1 MFLTEMGVKKQLII
15 MALIAMV
22 ALGAT
27 MGLNMFQS
35 AVVYDKVNFANIN
48 TIPSL
53 NILSEIGR
61 ENLRNRVYI
70 WQHIASDSDDKK
82 IAIEQKILVSR
93 ESIRNL
99 LTKYDELTLDNNDR
113 ELITSFKSGLED
125 YIVLQTRALSFS
137 NKNKEQEARD
147 TLLSPQ
153 AVQVL
158 ENNTKA
164 IDETIKYN
172 LQASLKQAKIVTE
185 TQQNTFWMQII
196 IFFAVLVIIFT
207 LIAFIIKNIMR
218 QLGAEPKDVVDIVNQ
233 IAQGKTDVGITL
245 QQGDTVSLLSNMK
258 KLADTLNNLIIDS
271 DMMNTEALKGNLD
284 AQIDASKYQGDFGKI
299 SVGINGFVA
308 QVRNYRQG
316 NDEQNWVKDGTSSL
330 NEVINQSTGI
340 RNLASNAMNL
350 IARYSQSGVGGLY
363 LVDSMKE
370 KANLY
375 ASYAYTERSALSNEF
390 EFGHGI
396 IGQVALEKKAILL
409 KNIKNNDL
417 VISSGTTES
426 SPQNIYAYPLV
437 YQDELVG
444 IIELGSYD
452 PFTPL
457 HLQYFNDTVVP
468 LAASLLAMKSKEET
482 QSLYLQANSFADE
495 LRDKNSELLE
505 QQQTLERQTQEL
517 EISQQETLEQNK
529 EMEIQ
534 NTILIQSRID
544 LDKRTADLEESN
556 RYKSQFLANMSHE
569 LRTPLNSVMLLSK
582 TLSKNKKENLD
593 DDQVKQLSVIHQA
606 GDELLHLINDILD
619 LSKIEARL
627 MTLSVGEIPVST
639 LLDSVYDMFKP
650 MADEKNI
657 HLSVVIDEN
666 TPKFIVSDKEKIR
679 QIIKNFVSN
688 AIKFTPANGTI
699 TMNAQRDL
707 QHSALPIRLS
717 VIDSGIGIPSEKHK
731 LVFEAFKQADGGTS
745 RKYGGTG
752 LGLSIS
758 KELGNLLGGEVTL
771 KSEVNKG
778 STFAVNLPE
787 KMDTRSINPDLLETV
802 SHFDEHLECLPKILV
817 EISQDDRIGL
827 TLLEESILIVE
838 DDTVYSN
845 ILLQK
850 VNELGYKGIVAG
862 TGFEAI
868 SMANKYQPHAILLD
882 INLPDFDG
890 WEVLRLLK
898 NDTNTRHIPVK
909 IISADEPNLLAKRMG
924 AVNFIQKPTDE
935 DEISEIIQS
944 IMMLSKNKYKS
955 ILVVEDDPIQRDHIV
970 SVLQGDNIEI
980 VAVEDVRSALN
991 HDMSKHFD
999 CAIIDLNLPG
1009 ESGFTLLNI
1018 LRKKMCPVPI
1028 IVFTARD
1035 LTLDEIVQLRE
1046 YEATVILKTANSY
1059 ERLLEEVSIFIH
1071 RGKEGFSVDSQKLFS
1086 AGKDSNL
1093 NGKNILVVDDDFRNI
1108 FALSSVLEQEGLN
1121 IFTAVNGAEGIHV
1134 LENNSSIDL
1143 VLMDMMMPVMDG
1155 YEAMKKI
1162 RSNPKYSNLPIIA
1175 LTAKAQKED
1184 HDLCIKS
1191 GANDYLSKPLD
1202 HEKLLLLMKLWLN
1215 NSCKKSV

>member
-1 MFLTEMGVKKQLII
+1 
-15 MALIAMV
+15 
-22 ALGAT
+22 
-27 MGLNMFQS
+27 
-35 AVVYDKVNFANIN
+35 
-48 TIPSL
+48 
-53 NILSEIGR
+53 
-61 ENLRNRVYI
+61 
-70 WQHIASDSDDKK
+70 
-82 IAIEQKILVSR
+82 
-93 ESIRNL
+93 
-99 LTKYDELTLDNNDR
+99 
-113 ELITSFKSGLED
+113 
-125 YIVLQTRALSFS
+125 
-137 NKNKEQEARD
+137 
-147 TLLSPQ
+147 
-153 AVQVL
+153 
-158 ENNTKA
+158 
-164 IDETIKYN
+164 
-172 LQASLKQAKIVTE
+172 
-185 TQQNTFWMQII
+185 
-196 IFFAVLVIIFT
+196 
-207 LIAFIIKNIMR
+207 
-218 QLGAEPKDVVDIVNQ
+218 
-233 IAQGKTDVGITL
+233 
-245 QQGDTVSLLSNMK
+245 
-258 KLADTLNNLIIDS
+258 NNLIVDS
-271 DMMNTEALKGNLD
+271 NMMNTEALKGNLD

-299 SVGINGFVA
+299 SVGINGFVE

-316 NDEQNWVKDGTSSL
+316 NDEQNWVKDGTSKL
-330 NEVINQSTGI
+330 NEIINQSTGM
-340 RNLASNAMNL
+340 RNLATNAMNL
-350 IARYSQSGVGGLY
+350 IARYSESGVGGLY
-363 LVDSMKE
+363 IVDSSNE

-390 EFGHGI
+390 AFGHGI

-417 VISSGTTES
+417 VIASGTTES
-426 SPQNIYAYPLV
+426 APQNIYAYPLV

-444 IIELGSYD
+444 VIEVGSYE
-452 PFTPL
+452 PFSAL
-457 HLQYFNDTVVP
+457 HLQYFNETIVP
-468 LAASLLAMKSKEET
+468 LAASLNTMKSKEET
-482 QSLYLQANSFADE
+482 QSLYLQANSFAEE
-495 LRDKNSELLE
+495 LRGKNLELLE

-534 NTILIQSRID
+534 NNILIQSRID
-544 LDKRTADLEESN
+544 LDKRTNDLEESN

-593 DDQVKQLSVIHQA
+593 NDQVKQLTVIHQA

-650 MADEKNI
+650 LADEKNI
-657 HLSVVIDEN
+657 YLSIAVDEN
-666 TPKFIVSDKEKIR
+666 TPKSIVSDKEKIR

-688 AIKFTPANGTI
+688 AIKFTPENGSI
-699 TMNAQRDL
+699 VIRAQRDL
-707 QHSALPIRLS
+707 ENSALPIRLS
-717 VIDSGIGIPSEKHK
+717 VVDNGIGIASEKHK

-758 KELGNLLGGEVTL
+758 KELGNLLGGAVSL
-771 KSEVNKG
+771 ISELNKG
-778 STFAVNLPE
+778 STFALNLPE
-787 KMDTRSINPDLLETV
+787 KMDTRSINPDLIETV
-802 SHFDEHLECLPKILV
+802 SYSEEHTERLAKILI
-817 EISQDDRIGL
+817 ETAHDDRDGL
-827 TLLEESILIVE
+827 ALLEESVLIVE
-838 DDTVYSN
+838 DDNVYSN

-850 VNELGYKGIVAG
+850 VNELGYKGLIAA

-868 SMANKYQPHAILLD
+868 SMANKFQPHAILLD
-882 INLPDFDG
+882 IHLPDFDG

-924 AVNFIQKPTDE
+924 AVNFIQKPNNE
-935 DEISEIIQS
+935 EGISEIIQS
-944 IMMLSKNKYKS
+944 IMKLSKNKHKT
-955 ILVVEDDPIQRDHIV
+955 ILVVEDDPVQRDHIV
-970 SVLQGDNIEI
+970 SVLEGDNIEI

-1009 ESGFTLLNI
+1009 ESGFSLLNV

-1035 LTLDEIVQLRE
+1035 LTHDEIMLLRE

-1071 RGKEGFSVDSQKLFS
+1071 RGKEGFSVESQKLFS
-1086 AGKDSNL
+1086 AGKDSKL

-1121 IFTAVNGAEGIHV
+1121 IFTAVNGVDGIDI
-1134 LENNSSIDL
+1134 LEKNPAIDL

-1155 YEAMKKI
+1155 YEAMKRI
-1162 RSNPKYSNLPIIA
+1162 RNNPIWSNLPIIA
-1175 LTAKAQKED
+1175 LTAKAQRED
-1184 HDLCIKS
+1184 HDLCIKA

-1202 HEKLLLLMKLWLN
+1202 HEKLLLLIKLWLN
-1215 NSCKKSV
+1215 NSSKKSV